1 MSKLKVYSSEVFNLL
16 SISYTSIKSGKE
28 VETKAENSIHEVS

>member
-16 SISYTSIKSGKE
+16 SISYTSIKSLQINKSGD
-28 VETKAENSIHEVS
+28 